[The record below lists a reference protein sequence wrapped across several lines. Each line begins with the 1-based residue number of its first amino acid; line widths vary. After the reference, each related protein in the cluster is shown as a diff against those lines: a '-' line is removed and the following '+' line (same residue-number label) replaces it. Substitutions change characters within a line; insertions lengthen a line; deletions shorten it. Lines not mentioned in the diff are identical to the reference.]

1 MHVFRK
7 DSNLGRHIAVH
18 IAPAFKFTDNNNN
31 LICGGH
37 EQDFDLLLSCCC
49 CLCTVLFVR
58 LLDLATKDTEVDVKE
73 IAVWALRIFI
83 TNSTCRKVRYFTAQM
98 INFRVVLDAFN
109 CCFHVDQ

>member
-1 MHVFRK
+1 M
-7 DSNLGRHIAVH
+7 
-18 IAPAFKFTDNNNN
+18 
-31 LICGGH
+31 
-37 EQDFDLLLSCCC
+37 LLLLAGFIRSTLGA
-49 CLCTVLFVR
+49 LCTILFVR

-109 CCFHVDQ
+109 CCFHVDLIVMNYG